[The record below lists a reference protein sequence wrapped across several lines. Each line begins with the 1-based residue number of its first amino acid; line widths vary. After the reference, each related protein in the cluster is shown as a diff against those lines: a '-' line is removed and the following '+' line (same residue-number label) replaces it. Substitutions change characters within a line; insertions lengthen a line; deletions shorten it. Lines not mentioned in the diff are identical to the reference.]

1 MMLNKITNV
10 IPIVQDKSIYN
21 IITYTLN
28 NNNIKTHKIETAI
41 KNHYITPN
49 TLIIIDTD
57 LGNNYTKDIIN
68 KIKKI
73 NASPYIIL
81 AISKNY
87 RYFLTEPLHPAI
99 NGIIYKPF
107 DIEELFQIVN
117 N

>member
-1 MMLNKITNV
+1 MILSNITNV

-21 IITYTLN
+21 IIKYTLN
-28 NNNIKTHKIETAI
+28 NNNIKTQKIETAI
-41 KNHYITPN
+41 KTNQITPN

-57 LGNNYTKDIIN
+57 LGNNYTKNIIN
-68 KIKKI
+68 KIKKT
-73 NASPYIIL
+73 NACPYIIL

-87 RYFLTEPLHPAI
+87 RYFLTDPLHPTI
-99 NGIIYKPF
+99 SGIIYKPF